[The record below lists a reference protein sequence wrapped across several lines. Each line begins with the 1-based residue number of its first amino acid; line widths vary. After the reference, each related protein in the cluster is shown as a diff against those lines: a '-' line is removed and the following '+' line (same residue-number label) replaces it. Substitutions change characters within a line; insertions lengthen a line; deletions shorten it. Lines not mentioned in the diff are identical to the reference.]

1 MSIVRS
7 AWDVACEIV
16 LIPFLLVAGIVGWVV
31 SYF

>member
-7 AWDVACEIV
+7 VWDVAREIV
-16 LIPFLLVAGIVGWVV
+16 LMPVLLVAGIVGWVV